1 MIDPELLKILCCPET
16 HEAVALAGPTLLD
29 QLNQAIVCGQV
40 RNRAGRIVK
49 ETLTEALV
57 RADGKMVYPVRN
69 GIPVLLMDEGICPP
83 SDLP

>member
-16 HEAVALAGPTLLD
+16 HQAVALVDPNVLEE
-29 QLNQAIVCGQV
+29 LNHGIVSGQV

-49 ETLTEALV
+49 EILSEALV
-57 RADGKMVYPVRN
+57 RTDGKIIYPVRN

-83 SDLP
+83 AGPS